1 MNATT
6 AQGLEA
12 LQPADHGSWEP
23 RRALTLGAARR
34 RTAFVRA
41 LRFSFMGGAI
51 AILAL
56 IVVQMIANSIG
67 GEAEVTEAVGTDVRM
82 INPRFT
88 GRDENNT
95 PYVVTAD
102 SAVRRR
108 DSDAGVTDLDRP
120 RLDYD
125 FLSAGEQ
132 ASRVLAE
139 RGIFD
144 PTNRVLDLEANVNL
158 TTDAGY
164 AFASEHARIFLRE
177 ERVVGDRPVTG
188 EGPMGRMSADRY
200 EIRDAGTHVIFE
212 GRVRMHIIQSRTAR
226 PDSEDR
232 E

>member
-1 MNATT
+1 MTATA

-23 RRALTLGAARR
+23 RRALTLTAARR
-34 RTAFVRA
+34 RTAFVRF
-41 LRFSFMGGAI
+41 LRFAFMGGAI

-56 IVVQMIANSIG
+56 IIGQMIANSIG
-67 GEAEVTEAVGTDVRM
+67 GEVETTEAVGTDVRM

-108 DSDAGVTDLDRP
+108 DSEAGITDLEQP

-125 FLSAGEQ
+125 FLSDGEQ

-139 RGIFD
+139 RGTFD
-144 PTNRVLDLEANVNL
+144 PTNRVLDLDANVNL
-158 TTDAGY
+158 TTDEGY
-164 AFASEHARIFLRE
+164 SFASEHARIFLRE
-177 ERVVGDRPVTG
+177 ERVLGEQPVTG
-188 EGPMGRMSADRY
+188 IGPMGRMSADRY
-200 EIRDAGTHVIFE
+200 EIRDGGEHVIFE

-226 PDSEDR
+226 PDSEDS